1 MHEMS
6 PPRPSLDQIAVD
18 LAMTSHAL
26 TQTGRLLYESLE
38 KPMNSLKAGRSP
50 RALALSETVE
60 KALVLRG
67 SLAEILND
75 FQLRSLEFKSH
86 ESEWKDPNFAVQ
98 MQAVEREF
106 QFWKSFHDR
115 SQILLKKLQLI
126 ADLENL
132 SALGRAPIQ
141 DAWDEMR
148 ILAMAGS

>member
-1 MHEMS
+1 MS
-6 PPRPSLDQIAVD
+6 PPRPSLDQVAVD
-18 LAMTSHAL
+18 LALTSHAL
-26 TQTGRLLYESLE
+26 TQTGRLLFESLE

-60 KALVLRG
+60 KAGALRG
-67 SLAEILND
+67 TLAEILND
-75 FQLRSLEFKSH
+75 FQSRGLEFKSY

-98 MQAVEREF
+98 MQALEGELR
-106 QFWKSFHDR
+106 FWTAFHDR

-126 ADLENL
+126 AELENL

-148 ILAMAGS
+148 ALAMAESSS